1 MKLIARLK
9 ELIKGEPVV
18 TEKRMLGRL
27 GPSIFPPFNVNV
39 PMPADTP
46 IPPVFIE
53 IPRDSPEAAAILAA
67 TAEDEED

>member
-1 MKLIARLK
+1 
-9 ELIKGEPVV
+9 
-18 TEKRMLGRL
+18 
-27 GPSIFPPFNVNV
+27 
-39 PMPADTP
+39 MPADTP